1 MAALKQMD
9 LKGKKVVCI
18 LSGGNMDVITMSS
31 IVQHGLIQRD
41 RIFSVS
47 VLLPDKPGELVQVA
61 KTIADNQGN
70 VIKLEHNQFVST
82 NRNAAVELRITMEAF
97 GTEHKNRILDA
108 LEKNG
113 FRPKLISAK
122 LKESRMGRK
131 IPKKGDIYRHFKGKK
146 YRILDLA
153 VCTET
158 GEDMVVFETV
168 DGSHRMYASFLESFL
183 SALDTGKYPH
193 ADQKYRFVLCRNDKQ
208 AQASSVK
215 RHGNTTSL
223 ILEFLDLDE
232 NDQRIAF
239 LQKHQAQI
247 DSRFLTAAAESL
259 EFTDDSETVEERY
272 DALISF
278 LKTKAKYENGRR

>member
-1 MAALKQMD
+1 
-9 LKGKKVVCI
+9 
-18 LSGGNMDVITMSS
+18 
-31 IVQHGLIQRD
+31 
-41 RIFSVS
+41 
-47 VLLPDKPGELVQVA
+47 
-61 KTIADNQGN
+61 
-70 VIKLEHNQFVST
+70 
-82 NRNAAVELRITMEAF
+82 
-97 GTEHKNRILDA
+97 
-108 LEKNG
+108 
-113 FRPKLISAK
+113 
-122 LKESRMGRK
+122 MGRK

-215 RHGNTTSL
+215 RDGNTTSL

>member
-1 MAALKQMD
+1 MHLRKRIQTEIDQRETLLIRAYTAP
-9 LKGKKVVCI
+9 V
-18 LSGGNMDVITMSS
+18 SG
-31 IVQHGLIQRD
+31 
-41 RIFSVS
+41 
-47 VLLPDKPGELVQVA
+47 
-61 KTIADNQGN
+61 
-70 VIKLEHNQFVST
+70 
-82 NRNAAVELRITMEAF
+82 
-97 GTEHKNRILDA
+97 
-108 LEKNG
+108 
-113 FRPKLISAK
+113 
-122 LKESRMGRK
+122 KESRMGRK

-239 LQKHQAQI
+239 
-247 DSRFLTAAAESL
+247 SAEASGA
-259 EFTDDSETVEERY
+259 D
-272 DALISF
+272 
-278 LKTKAKYENGRR
+278 